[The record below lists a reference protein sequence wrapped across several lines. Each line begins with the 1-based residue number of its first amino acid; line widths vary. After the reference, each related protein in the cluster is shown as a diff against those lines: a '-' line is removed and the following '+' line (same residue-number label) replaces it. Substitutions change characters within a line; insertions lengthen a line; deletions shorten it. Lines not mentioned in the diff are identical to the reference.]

1 MTGATLPYDDIVWAC
16 THLCDLLEYEN
27 DALARHD
34 AATVRELSENKS
46 ALARIYEQA
55 VAPMADEPHL
65 LDALE
70 HEQKEELLSL
80 GNRLKD
86 LVEENAR
93 RIKAEMEAYQM
104 LMDAVVHAVKTTKT
118 NTVTYGPA
126 GHVEGHAIGDANS
139 LSFNQTL

>member
-1 MTGATLPYDDIVWAC
+1 MSETVLPYDDIVWAC

-34 AATVRELSENKS
+34 SRTVRELSENKA
-46 ALARIYEQA
+46 ALARIYEQS
-55 VAPMADEPHL
+55 VAPMADEP
-65 LDALE
+65 ALVDTLE
-70 HEQKEELLSL
+70 PEQKEELLGL
-80 GNRLKD
+80 GHRLKD

-104 LMDAVVHAVKTTKT
+104 LMDAVVSAVKTNTVS
-118 NTVTYGPA
+118 TVTYGPA
-126 GHVEGHAIGDANS
+126 GSFDGLAASEKNS